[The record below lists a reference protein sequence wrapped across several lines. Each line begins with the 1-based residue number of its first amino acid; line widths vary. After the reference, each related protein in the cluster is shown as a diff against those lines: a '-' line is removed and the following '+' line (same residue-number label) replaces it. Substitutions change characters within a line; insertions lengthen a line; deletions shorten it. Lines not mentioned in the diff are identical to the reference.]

1 MGIGAMRLMLLG
13 RLLVMNRVM
22 VKGLLR
28 LAEDYK
34 TTQSYTNPYDIIECV
49 DFLLERG
56 LLSEEDEEL
65 LQQWASDC
73 YEM

>member
-1 MGIGAMRLMLLG
+1 
-13 RLLVMNRVM
+13 MNRVI
-22 VKGLLR
+22 VDGLLR

-34 TTQSYTNPYDIIECV
+34 TTQSYTNPYDIVDCI
-49 DFLLERG
+49 DFLSAQG
-56 LLSEEDEEL
+56 LLKEQEEEI

>member
-1 MGIGAMRLMLLG
+1 
-13 RLLVMNRVM
+13 MNRVI
-22 VKGLLR
+22 VDGLLR

-34 TTQSYTNPYDIIECV
+34 TTQSYTNPYYIVDCI
-49 DFLLERG
+49 DFLSAQG
-56 LLSEEDEEL
+56 LLKEQEEEI